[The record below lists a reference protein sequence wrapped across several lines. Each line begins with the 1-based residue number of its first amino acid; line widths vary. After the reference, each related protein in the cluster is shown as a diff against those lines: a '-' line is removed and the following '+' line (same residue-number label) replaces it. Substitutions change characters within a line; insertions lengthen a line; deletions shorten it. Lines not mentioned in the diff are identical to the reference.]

1 MRIDPAADRALIATI
16 TPEAPPRPRGTTG
29 RPFRPRSPSIQLLD
43 AVMRLAGP
51 QADLL
56 RHAERPWA
64 SATFQGTRHTIA
76 MCFAGPEGQTAGEAF
91 IDALPEHEFSIAR
104 QIVADAAVS
113 EVDLTLQP
121 QPRLTVEVDMLL
133 LEDC

>member
-1 MRIDPAADRALIATI
+1 M
-16 TPEAPPRPRGTTG
+16 
-29 RPFRPRSPSIQLLD
+29 
-43 AVMRLAGP
+43 
-51 QADLL
+51 L

-76 MCFAGPEGQTAGEAF
+76 MRFTGPEGLVAGEAF
-91 IDALPEHEFSIAR
+91 VDALPEHEFTISR

-113 EVDLTLQP
+113 EVEQVMLP
-121 QPRLTVEVDMLL
+121 HPHMMVEVDVLM

>member
-1 MRIDPAADRALIATI
+1 MRIDPQADRALIAAFH
-16 TPEAPPRPRGTTG
+16 PGEVSRPRGAIT
-29 RPFRPRSPSIQLLD
+29 RPRSPSIQLLD

-64 SATFQGTRHTIA
+64 SATFHGTRHTIA
-76 MCFAGPEGQTAGEAF
+76 MRFTGPEGLSAGEAF
-91 IDALPEHEFSIAR
+91 IDALPEHEFTISR

-113 EVDLTLQP
+113 EVEQVMLP
-121 QPRLTVEVDMLL
+121 QPHMTVEVDVLM

>member
-1 MRIDPAADRALIATI
+1 MRIDPAADRALIAAFA
-16 TPEAPPRPRGTTG
+16 PGEAPRPRRHVT
-29 RPFRPRSPSIQLLD
+29 RPRSPSIQLLD

-76 MCFAGPEGQTAGEAF
+76 MRFTGPEGLVAGEAF
-91 IDALPEHEFSIAR
+91 VDALPEHEFTISR

-113 EVDLTLQP
+113 EVEQVMLP
-121 QPRLTVEVDMLL
+121 HPHMMVEVDVLM

>member
-1 MRIDPAADRALIATI
+1 MRIDPAADRALIAAF
-16 TPEAPPRPRGTTG
+16 APGETRRPHGTA
-29 RPFRPRSPSIQLLD
+29 FRPRSPSIQLLD

-76 MCFAGPEGQTAGEAF
+76 LCFAGPEGIAAAEAF
-91 IDALPEHEFSIAR
+91 IDALPEHEFTISR
-104 QIVADAAVS
+104 QIVADATVS
-113 EVDLTLQP
+113 EVEQIMLP
-121 QPRLTVEVDMLL
+121 QPHMTVEVDVLM